1 MTKHTPTDISTLEAH
16 LGFWLR
22 FVSNHVS
29 GRFEKLLDEQGV
41 TVTEWVA
48 MRTLYGRAMTTHADL
63 IDALG
68 MTKGA
73 ASKVITRLEEKGL
86 AERHLA
92 EGRAREQ
99 VLALTD
105 AGQRMVPQLAA
116 IADQNDLYFFS
127 HLDAAQSDALVSLL
141 KDVVRIHQLK
151 EIPVA

>member
-1 MTKHTPTDISTLEAH
+1 MHHTASPLDAH

-29 GRFEKLLDEQGV
+29 ARFQKLLEAQGA

-48 MRTLYGRAMTTHADL
+48 LRTLFDRAETSHAEL

-73 ASKVITRLEEKGL
+73 ASKIVSRLEEKGL
-86 AERHLA
+86 ATRQLA
-92 EGRAREQ
+92 AGGGRGQ
-99 VLALTD
+99 LLTLTD
-105 AGQRMVPQLAA
+105 AGRALVPVLAA
-116 IADQNDLYFFS
+116 QADENEAHFFA
-127 HLDAAQSDALVSLL
+127 HLGDAERAALLRAFQAL
-141 KDVVRIHQLK
+141 AAHHQLK